1 MDTLLR
7 FRGQHRK
14 CHTFAARPHAISIRW
29 RTSGMDQLP
38 RQHRFEHFN
47 DAWPYTRSAAAK
59 TRELQCHHKPGGCHA
74 RRFACPGCM
83 RKHEISLEGCKA
95 VRCDMHTG
103 ELSKAGVDSIDRQA
117 LGYDGIGRARALPD
131 RWHGGRI
138 KPDGSAV
145 RNGAPVSE

>member
-1 MDTLLR
+1 MLGLGGMGHTPPVSRTAPKVPHLR
-7 FRGQHRK
+7 RP
-14 CHTFAARPHAISIRW
+14 PHAISIRW
-29 RTSGMDQLP
+29 RTSGRDQLP

-83 RKHEISLEGCKA
+83 RKHEISMEGCKA

-103 ELSKAGVDSIDRQA
+103 ELSKAGVD
-117 LGYDGIGRARALPD
+117 
-131 RWHGGRI
+131 
-138 KPDGSAV
+138 
-145 RNGAPVSE
+145 